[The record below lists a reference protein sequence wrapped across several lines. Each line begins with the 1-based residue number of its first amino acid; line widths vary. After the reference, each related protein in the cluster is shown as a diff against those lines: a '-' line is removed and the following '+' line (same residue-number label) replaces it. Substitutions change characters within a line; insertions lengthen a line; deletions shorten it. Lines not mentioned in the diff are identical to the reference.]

1 LVKKIVNCSGTGV
14 VSSFTIAGIVTEG
27 LDRAFM
33 RLRSLLAI
41 YWLPWL
47 GASAAFLI
55 VEILYA
61 DRWQLGSAP
70 VWATNL
76 VRAPFIAMAYVM
88 LMRLLVLGQPPKRA
102 INLDF
107 SRETAWAVPLV
118 AMWYLAA
125 AALEKLPAQA
135 LLWLFPVEGHYGIE
149 DWRAYSAFLVCA
161 SRIAIALLPL
171 SVFGLIVLTAS
182 RGYPDWREHIRLLR
196 LYPLRL
202 IVIALL
208 AHAAGDGL
216 IIADSQFWKWA
227 GAPMH
232 APLLNPW
239 RLYIRDAA
247 LFRLS
252 EFPLYFMLFVIET
265 CLLAEAYR
273 RILHAG
279 KPHALSRQYPMTA
292 G

>member
-1 LVKKIVNCSGTGV
+1 MA
-14 VSSFTIAGIVTEG
+14 SSFTVAGIVTEG

-47 GASAAFLI
+47 AGSAALLI

-61 DRWQLGSAP
+61 DLWQLGSAP
-70 VWATNL
+70 AWATNL
-76 VRAPFIAMAYVM
+76 ARAPFIAMAYVM
-88 LMRLLVLGQPPKRA
+88 LVRLLILEQPPKRA

-107 SRETAWAVPLV
+107 SREMAWAVPLV
-118 AMWYLAA
+118 AMWYLAVA
-125 AALEKLPAQA
+125 GLEKAPMQA
-135 LLWLFPVEGHYGIE
+135 LLWLIPVDGHYTFE
-149 DWRAYSAFLVCA
+149 DWHVYSAALLLWG
-161 SRIAIALLPL
+161 SWLAIALAPL
-171 SVFGLIVLTAS
+171 CIFGLIVLTAN

-202 IVIALL
+202 FVIALL
-208 AHAAGDGL
+208 ARSAADGL
-216 IIADSQFWKWA
+216 IIAWKWA
-227 GAPMH
+227 GAAMH
-232 APLLNPW
+232 APVLNPW

-247 LFRLS
+247 LVRLS
-252 EFPLYFMLFVIET
+252 EFPLHFMLFVIET

-273 RILHAG
+273 RLLRAG
-279 KPHALSRQYPMTA
+279 EPPTLPRQYPTTA

>member
-1 LVKKIVNCSGTGV
+1 MA
-14 VSSFTIAGIVTEG
+14 SSFTVAGIVTEG

-47 GASAAFLI
+47 AGSAALLI

-70 VWATNL
+70 AWATNL

-88 LMRLLVLGQPPKRA
+88 LVRLLVLEQPPKRA

-107 SRETAWAVPLV
+107 SETAWAVPLV
-118 AMWYLAA
+118 AMWYLAVA
-125 AALEKLPAQA
+125 GLEKLPVQA
-135 LLWLFPVEGHYGIE
+135 LLWLFPVEGHFRFE
-149 DWRAYSAFLVCA
+149 DWHVYSTLLVWG
-161 SRIAIALLPL
+161 SWLAIALAPL
-171 SVFGLIVLTAS
+171 CIFGLIVLTAN

-208 AHAAGDGL
+208 ARAAGDGL
-216 IIADSQFWKWA
+216 IIADARFWKWA
-227 GAPMH
+227 GASMH

-247 LFRLS
+247 LVRLS
-252 EFPLYFMLFVIET
+252 EFPLDFMLFVIET

-273 RILHAG
+273 RLLHAG
-279 KPHALSRQYPMTA
+279 EPHALPRQYPMTA
-292 G
+292 GEERY